1 MKRYSLV
8 LALVLIAALLP
19 AAMAQD
25 LHKTYTIG
33 SGGFIRIQNVSGD
46 IKITGYAGTAIVVN
60 ATVDGPDRQLL
71 VIEDLSTANGIELH
85 VKYPEHSNTH
95 ATASFDV
102 LVPTMIDYNFDRI
115 NSVSGHIEVAGVRG
129 RLVLNSVSGGITATG
144 ITGTANANS
153 VSGNVEVEIP
163 RLEGT
168 GDMKFSSVSGNVI
181 VTAPGAMG
189 ADIEMSTLSGALETN
204 FPIEV
209 KAKGFGPGRSARG
222 TVGPRA
228 DYNLHL
234 STISGKVSLRA
245 K

>member
-1 MKRYSLV
+1 
-8 LALVLIAALLP
+8 LVLIAALLP

-25 LHKTYTIG
+25 LHKTYAIG

-71 VIEDLSTANGIELH
+71 VIEDLSTAKGVELH

-95 ATASFDV
+95 ASANFDV
-102 LVPTMIDYNFDRI
+102 LVPTMIDYNFGI
-115 NSVSGHIEVAGVRG
+115 NSVSGSIEVAGVRG
-129 RLVLNSVSGGITATG
+129 RSNFNSVSGGITATG
-144 ITGTANANS
+144 IIGTANANS
-153 VSGNVEVEIP
+153 VSGNVEVEMP
-163 RLEGT
+163 RLEGA
-168 GDMKFSSVSGNVI
+168 GKMNFSSVSGNVI

-209 KAKGFGPGRSARG
+209 KALGFGPGRSARG
-222 TVGPRA
+222 TVGTRA
-228 DYNLHL
+228 VYNLHL
-234 STISGKVSLRA
+234 STISGNVSLTA